1 MKSLLCLFLFLFV
14 SSITASEREINF
26 IDDFEYSY
34 KTAHLFSDESCLLK
48 KHTNIGTG
56 FQTGQ
61 APSDVIVTYF
71 DPATCATPGYPFQ
84 VESFSF
90 MLIPLVG
97 NSWPIKMDVVLYAP
111 VVSGD
116 KCSGPGDELY
126 RFSIDCDSSS
136 WSVPVLGTA
145 SFPDT
150 ICMNE
155 PFFMGVQ
162 YADSFAH
169 APTYPSLLFD
179 TTSAPDSCAN
189 YYFFDVVPAEWHEWY
204 DFWNGGLIPGYPFF
218 EVNGSSN
225 ATLCVTDTDNDG
237 IPDSVDNC
245 PGIANASQADF
256 DSDLIG
262 DACDN
267 CPSLSNADQ
276 LDTDG
281 DGIGDLCDDCPTD
294 YLNDP
299 DGDLVCEQVDNCPGI
314 YNPLQEDTDMN
325 GRGDLCENCC
335 VGIRGNIDNDPA
347 EVIDISDLVFLV
359 DFIFGVPIGH
369 TPPCF
374 EEADIN
380 NDTLIDISDLVLLV
394 DFMFGSPTGPPPV
407 SCF

>member
-1 MKSLLCLFLFLFV
+1 MKTLLIVTLMLIV
-14 SSITASEREINF
+14 SSITASERTINF
-26 IDDFEYSY
+26 VDDFQFSYS
-34 KTAHLFSDESCLLK
+34 TSRLFADEFCLLK

-71 DPATCATPGYPFQ
+71 DPSTCATPGYPFQ

-97 NSWPIKMDVVLYAP
+97 NSWPVKMDIVLYAP
-111 VVSGD
+111 VISGD

-126 RFSIDCDSSS
+126 RFAIDCDSSS

-150 ICMNE
+150 LCITE
-155 PFFMGVQ
+155 PFFIGVQ

-179 TTSAPDSCAN
+179 TTSFPDSCSN
-189 YYFFDVVPAEWHEWY
+189 YYYFDVAPAEWHEWY
-204 DFWNGGLIPGYPFF
+204 DFWAGGLLPGYPFF
-218 EVNGSSN
+218 EVNGTSN
-225 ATLCVTDTDNDG
+225 ATVCQTDTDGDG
-237 IPDSVDNC
+237 IADSVDNC
-245 PGIANASQADF
+245 PNMANASQI
-256 DSDLIG
+256 DSDGDLIG
-262 DACDN
+262 DVCDN
-267 CPSLSNADQ
+267 CPNINNPAQVDSDN
-276 LDTDG
+276 

-299 DGDLVCEQVDNCPGI
+299 DSDLVCEQVDNCPGI
-314 YNPLQEDTDMN
+314 YNPLQEDTNMN

-335 VGIRGNIDNDPA
+335 VGIRGNIDNDPSQN
-347 EVIDISDLVFLV
+347 IDISDLVFLV
-359 DFIFGVPIGH
+359 DYMFSSPQGH

-374 EEADIN
+374 EEADIDASGN
-380 NDTLIDISDLVLLV
+380 IDISDLVYLV
-394 DFMFGSPTGPPPV
+394 DYMFGSPSGPAPLN
-407 SCF
+407 CF